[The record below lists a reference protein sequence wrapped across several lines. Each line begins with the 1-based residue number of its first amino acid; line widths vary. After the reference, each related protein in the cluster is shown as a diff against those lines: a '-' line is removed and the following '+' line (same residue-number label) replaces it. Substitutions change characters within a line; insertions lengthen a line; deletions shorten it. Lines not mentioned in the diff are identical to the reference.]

1 MSSVATPETVDRLY
15 RSLAIVVGDP
25 DVTTLGD
32 RWNRVVGNIDPAE
45 AVTLTRIA
53 QYAAG
58 ERVRELTGGDIT
70 ADGIRGIAVACL
82 NRTGLPEPAR
92 LGQFLADCTTP
103 ARHILMRHSEIQ
115 RFPWILAAIG
125 VPTDTEPVRLPFI
138 TDWFRSTAPDDADAA
153 PDRTGTTRAVIDA
166 ITRSAPPGWTEIT
179 GTLAAAAG
187 IARAVLRVTR
197 PGGSVG
203 IAAPVHMPA
212 LHRLRQID
220 TGAGS
225 PWWSAT
231 IMATPDTASLTP
243 TPAAV
248 PPAAMNLLRP
258 SEYRADAAVTGIA
271 FPGWLTDFC
280 DAGTLDGEP
289 TIAPAVAVEM
299 ALIDLSRTG
308 VDVDPRRVMIERIDH
323 GYRVR
328 GDSNGQVFT
337 VIVDDTRRVTTPTT

>member
-1 MSSVATPETVDRLY
+1 MSNVATPETVDRLY

-32 RWNRVVGNIDPAE
+32 RWNRVVGNTDPAE

-70 ADGIRGIAVACL
+70 ADGIRGIAAACL

-125 VPTDTEPVRLPFI
+125 MPTDTEPVRLPFI
-138 TDWFRSTAPDDADAA
+138 TDWFRSTAPHDATR
-153 PDRTGTTRAVIDA
+153 DRTATTRAVIDA

-179 GTLAAAAG
+179 GTLSAAAG
-187 IARAVLRVTR
+187 IARASLRVTH
-197 PGGSVG
+197 PGGAAG
-203 IAAPVHMPA
+203 IAAPMHLPA
-212 LHRLRQID
+212 LHQLRRID
-220 TGAGS
+220 ADAGN

-231 IMATPDTASLTP
+231 ITATPDTSSLTP
-243 TPAAV
+243 TPAAI
-248 PPAAMNLLRP
+248 PPAPMDLLL
-258 SEYRADAAVTGIA
+258 S
-271 FPGWLTDFC
+271 
-280 DAGTLDGEP
+280 
-289 TIAPAVAVEM
+289 
-299 ALIDLSRTG
+299 LIH
-308 VDVDPRRVMIERIDH
+308 I
-323 GYRVR
+323 
-328 GDSNGQVFT
+328 
-337 VIVDDTRRVTTPTT
+337 